1 MARKKNDEKAS
12 DDANIYL
19 PEINKDNLEYVD
31 FLSKEDTISS
41 GSTILNLYLS
51 NNIDGGYRKGTA
63 VRIHGPEGSGKTAL
77 AVAIEAGVA
86 CDSERYKN
94 YRTVYTDLEG
104 GLTINLAK
112 RYGKEVSEKIE
123 VQVPEELSDINVQK
137 LFQEAINLFE
147 NNAAILVTDST
158 DTLKTIKQKQLDEEN
173 KKLAE
178 SGKELKENAMMEAAK
193 VFSTELPKVMSPLR
207 KNNSLWLLISQNRA
221 TPNPYEKNAAYHVS
235 GGNALLYYV
244 SYRLN
249 TKEVGKITKKDPF
262 GNEHKIGQIVEVKIL
277 KNRGTGKLGEIKLAL
292 YDQYGFVDEVSVF
305 DWLADEIGIIRRQ
318 GKTAWYVAD
327 WLTYDEADLDSDGN
341 ILPDEN
347 GNPRESKKFTRS
359 DMINRFL
366 KEPELFQKARK
377 KCQEV
382 WDTINADLAEIF

>member
-12 DDANIYL
+12 EDANICL

-77 AVAIEAGVA
+77 AVATEAVVA
-86 CDSERYKN
+86 SNSDRYKD
-94 YRTVYTDLEG
+94 YKTVYTDLEG

-112 RYGKEVSEKIE
+112 RYGKNVAEKID
-123 VQVPEELSDINVQK
+123 VQVPEELSEITIQS
-137 LFQEAINLFE
+137 LFQEAVSLFSDSS
-147 NNAAILVTDST
+147 AILVTDST

-173 KKLAE
+173 KKLVAD
-178 SGKELKENAMMEAAK
+178 GKEPKENAMMEAAK

-207 KNNSLWLLISQNRA
+207 MHDSLWVLISQNRA

-244 SYRLN
+244 SDRLN

-292 YDQYGFVDEVSVF
+292 YDQYGFDDEVSVF

-382 WDTINADLAEIF
+382 WDIINADLAEIF

>member
-77 AVAIEAGVA
+77 AVATEAVVA
-86 CDSERYKN
+86 SNSDRYKD
-94 YRTVYTDLEG
+94 YKTVYTDLEG

-112 RYGKEVSEKIE
+112 RYGKNVAEKID
-123 VQVPEELSDINVQK
+123 VQVPEELSEITIQS
-137 LFQEAINLFE
+137 LFQEAVSLFSDSS
-147 NNAAILVTDST
+147 AILVTDST

-173 KKLAE
+173 KKLVAD
-178 SGKELKENAMMEAAK
+178 GKEPKENAMMEAAK

-207 KNNSLWLLISQNRA
+207 MHDSLWVLISQNRA

-292 YDQYGFVDEVSVF
+292 YDQHGFVDEVSVF
-305 DWLADEIGIIRRQ
+305 DWLAEEVGIIKKQ
-318 GKTAWYVAD
+318 GKTPWYVAD
-327 WLTYDEADLDSDGN
+327 WLLYDEADLDSEGKL
-341 ILPDEN
+341 LPDEN
-347 GNPRESKKFTRS
+347 GNPRESKKFTRN
-359 DMINRFL
+359 DMINRFI

-382 WDTINADLAEIF
+382 WDIINADLAEIF

>member
-1 MARKKNDEKAS
+1 MTDK
-12 DDANIYL
+12 
-19 PEINKDNLEYVD
+19 
-31 FLSKEDTISS
+31 
-41 GSTILNLYLS
+41 
-51 NNIDGGYRKGTA
+51 
-63 VRIHGPEGSGKTAL
+63 
-77 AVAIEAGVA
+77 
-86 CDSERYKN
+86 
-94 YRTVYTDLEG
+94 TVYTDLEG

-112 RYGKEVSEKIE
+112 RYGKNVAEKID
-123 VQVPEELSDINVQK
+123 VQVPEELSDITIQS
-137 LFQEAINLFE
+137 LFQEAVSLFSDSS
-147 NNAAILVTDST
+147 AILVTDST

-173 KKLAE
+173 KKLVAD
-178 SGKELKENAMMEAAK
+178 GKEPKENAMMEAAK

-207 KNNSLWLLISQNRA
+207 MHDSLWVLISQNRA

-292 YDQYGFVDEVSVF
+292 YDQFGFVDEVSVF

>member
-12 DDANIYL
+12 EDANIYL

-86 CDSERYKN
+86 CNSERYKN

-112 RYGKEVSEKIE
+112 RYGKEVSEKID
-123 VQVPEELSDINVQK
+123 VQVPEELFDITIQS
-137 LFQEAINLFE
+137 LFQEAVSLFSDSS
-147 NNAAILVTDST
+147 AILVTDST

-173 KKLAE
+173 KKLVAD
-178 SGKELKENAMMEAAK
+178 GKEPKENAMMEAAK

-207 KNNSLWLLISQNRA
+207 MHDSLWVLISQNRA
-221 TPNPYEKNAAYHVS
+221 TPNPYEKNSAYHVS

-292 YDQYGFVDEVSVF
+292 YDQFGFVDEVSVF